1 MIGRILDAIMPR
13 LRSLRYFMGDLF
25 FVLARPFRAAGRR
38 ISPLWSSLPA
48 VARRRIGAAVGAVV
62 VVLLAVVVIVPNLP
76 CSFPGGDSCAPSDEA
91 SALAPADAV
100 VYLHANLDPEAEQY
114 DRAVDVVGRTPQLSG
129 EVLGR
134 LLPLVL
140 GPASAT
146 TDFGSDIQPWFG
158 EELSVALLPSAAGT
172 EQVQMLE
179 VQDEDGARAY
189 ADTIATGEPEP
200 VEHEGVEVREDAGGM
215 ASALVD
221 GFLVIGSGDGVR
233 SIIDVATD
241 AEGADALADDD
252 VASEAL
258 AALPDDRLAEAYLSA
273 EGIDNYLALSEGVLA
288 PFEPFVDA
296 DASSGAALSLTAEE
310 GGFRFATRSILDP
323 ERSEEAGGFFA
334 AFAGFSP
341 ELPAELAP
349 DTLAY
354 VGLGQAEATVDSLLE
369 QATVQAPGIARGFT
383 DLIERLREAADVD
396 IAADLLPALGGE
408 AALAVVPRPPEEEA
422 PLPGGEDE
430 VPDALQTP
438 DSPELI
444 PGGQPSVP
452 YVEFLAGEVDE
463 VAAREALAR
472 LQGELAGSGGTGPG
486 SAVFS
491 EQSFGEVTAQV
502 LQRSAA
508 DVLAYAA
515 FDSKL
520 VIADDTAPVE
530 RLDADEDEGLAG
542 SEAYAAA
549 TDGLPAEPALLGY
562 LELSGLIAI
571 AEQLGAGGETP
582 FATFAPDLR
591 RLQTFAVA
599 VSTGEDQLSSDSL
612 LRIARP

>member
-158 EELSVALLPSAAGT
+158 EEVSVALLPSAAGT

-189 ADTIATGEPEP
+189 ADSITTGEPEP

-491 EQSFGEVTAQV
+491 EESFGEVTAQV

-530 RLDADEDEGLAG
+530 RLDADEDQGLAG

>member
-158 EELSVALLPSAAGT
+158 GELSVVLLPSAAGT

-189 ADTIATGEPEP
+189 ADSITTGEPEP

-491 EQSFGEVTAQV
+491 EESFGEVTAQV

>member
-1 MIGRILDAIMPR
+1 MIGRVLAAIVER
-13 LRSLRYFMGDLF
+13 LRSLRYFLGDLF

-38 ISPLWSSLPA
+38 IGPLWSSIP
-48 VARRRIGAAVGAVV
+48 VTARRRVGAAVGVALV
-62 VVLLAVVVIVPNLP
+62 VVLAVAVIAPNLP
-76 CSFPGGDSCAPSDEA
+76 CSFPGGDECAPADEA
-91 SALAPADAV
+91 RALAPADSL
-100 VYLHANLDPEAEQY
+100 VYLHANLELATEQY
-114 DRAVDVVGRTPQLSG
+114 DQASDVVGRTPQLSG

-134 LLPLVL
+134 LLPVVL

-146 TDFGSDIQPWFG
+146 TDFEADIRPWFG
-158 EELSVALLPSAAGT
+158 GELSVAVLPSAAGT

-179 VQDEDGARAY
+179 ARDEEEARAF
-189 ADTIATGEPEP
+189 ADSIATGEPAAA
-200 VEHEGVEVREDAGGM
+200 EHEGVELREDAGGM

-233 SIIDVATD
+233 SVIDVATG
-241 AEGADALADDD
+241 AEGTDSLADDGI
-252 VASEAL
+252 ATEAL
-258 AALPDDRLAEAYLSA
+258 DSLPDERLAEAYLSA
-273 EGIDNYLALSEGVLA
+273 EGIERYLALTDGVLA
-288 PFEPFVDA
+288 PFEPLVDSG
-296 DASSGAALSLTAEE
+296 ASSGAAFSVAAEE
-310 GGFRFATRSILDP
+310 DGFRFATRSVLDP
-323 ERSEEAGGFFA
+323 ERSEDAGGFFA
-334 AFAGFSP
+334 AFAGFNP

-354 VGLGQAEATVDSLLE
+354 LGLGQAEETVDSLLD

-422 PLPGGEDE
+422 PLPPGEDE

-444 PGGQPSVP
+444 PGGEPTVP
-452 YVEFLAGEVDE
+452 YVEFLAGDVDE
-463 VAAREALAR
+463 EAARDALAR
-472 LQGELAGSGGTGPG
+472 LQGELAGGSDGGLG
-486 SAVFS
+486 AVFQ
-491 EQSFGEVTAQV
+491 EQSFGDVTAQV
-502 LQRSAA
+502 LERSVA

-530 RLDADEDEGLAG
+530 RLAGDDDEGLAA
-542 SEAYAAA
+542 SDAYVAA
-549 TDGLPAEPALLGY
+549 TDGLPAEPALLAY

-591 RLQTFAVA
+591 RLQTFALA
-599 VSTGEDQLSSDSL
+599 VSTGEDTLSSDSL
-612 LRIARP
+612 LRIASP